1 MVKFEKYT
9 KKDGTKAWMFKGYIA
24 TDPLTGKKKYS
35 TRQGFRTKPEANNAY
50 LKLQRE
56 ILKGENINRTQK
68 SFEEIGNM
76 WLEQYVN
83 TVRESTYRKTKEIL
97 EVHVYP
103 IIGNKRINTIS
114 LNICQVMVNSWAK
127 KYVKFSTYSSY
138 TSKVF
143 KFAMKHDFIEKN
155 PMELI
160 TMPRKERK
168 KEEKSFYTVEDLKV
182 FFDCLEKENDLKKHV
197 FFRLLAF
204 TGMRRQEILA
214 LTWADISLEECMV
227 NVNKGLTED
236 INKNVVVGLTKNQS
250 SNRLIGID
258 ETTRDILSKW
268 KELQY
273 QENIIANRVIKE
285 EEQFIFNNK
294 DNTHYHT
301 GSASRWLKELIKKY
315 DLKPITL
322 HQFRHTHA
330 SLLYESG
337 MDIKNIQN
345 RLGHSTIVTTLNT
358 YTHLNKKT
366 SNDVGVSFKNYV
378 GF

>member
-1 MVKFEKYT
+1 MVKFERYT
-9 KKDGTKAWMFKGYIA
+9 KKDGTKAWLFKGYIA
-24 TDPLTGKKKYS
+24 TDPFTGKKKHA

-50 LKLQRE
+50 LKLQRQ
-56 ILKGENINRTQK
+56 ILKGENLNRTQK

-103 IIGNKRINTIS
+103 VVGKKRINAIS
-114 LNICQVMVNSWAK
+114 LTMCQTMVNNWAK
-127 KYVKFSTYSSY
+127 KYVKFSTYASY

-143 KFAMKHDFIEKN
+143 KFAMKHDFIDKN
-155 PMELI
+155 PMELV

-168 KEEKSFYTVEDLKV
+168 KEDKNFYTVEDLKV
-182 FFDCLEKENDLKKHV
+182 FFECLEKENDLKKHA

-214 LTWADISLEECMV
+214 LTWKDINLEDYMV
-227 NVNKGLTED
+227 SVNKGLTED
-236 INKNVVVGLTKNQS
+236 IDRNVIVGLTKNQS

-258 ETTRDILSKW
+258 ETTRDILSEW
-268 KELQY
+268 KDLQH
-273 QENIIANRVIKE
+273 QENVIANRVLKDHI
-285 EEQFIFNNK
+285 QFVFNNK
-294 DNTHYHT
+294 DNSHYHT
-301 GSASRWLKELIKKY
+301 GSASRWLKELVQKY

-358 YTHLNKKT
+358 YTHLNKKA

>member
-1 MVKFEKYT
+1 MVKFEKYI
-9 KKDGTKAWMFKGYIA
+9 KKDGKKAWMFKGYIA
-24 TDPLTGKKKYS
+24 TDPLTGKKKHA
-35 TRQGFRTKPEANNAY
+35 TRQGFHTKPEANNAY

-56 ILKGENINRTQK
+56 VLKGENISRTQK

-114 LNICQVMVNSWAK
+114 LNMCQVMVNSWAK
-127 KYVKFSTYSSY
+127 KYVKFSTYASY

-143 KFAMKHDFIEKN
+143 KFAMKHDLIEKN

-160 TMPRKERK
+160 TIPRKERK
-168 KEEKSFYTVEDLKV
+168 KEEKSFYTIEDLKV

-214 LTWADISLEECMV
+214 LTWADISIEECMV

-273 QENIIANRVIKE
+273 QENTIANRVIKE

-294 DNTHYHT
+294 DNKHYHT

-358 YTHLNKKT
+358 YTHLNKKA

>member
-9 KKDGTKAWMFKGYIA
+9 KKDGTKAWMFKGYIG

-56 ILKGENINRTQK
+56 ILKGENTSRTQK

-168 KEEKSFYTVEDLKV
+168 KEEKSFYTVEDLKA

-258 ETTRDILSKW
+258 ETTRDVLSKW

-273 QENIIANRVIKE
+273 QENIISNRVIKE

-294 DNTHYHT
+294 DNNHYHT

-358 YTHLNKKT
+358 YTHLNQKA

>member
-1 MVKFEKYT
+1 MVKFEKYV
-9 KKDGTKAWMFKGYIA
+9 KKDGTKAWQFKGYIA
-24 TDPLTGKKKYS
+24 TDPLTGKKKYA

-50 LKLQRE
+50 LKLQHQ
-56 ILKGENINRTQK
+56 ILKGKNLNRSQK
-68 SFEEIGNM
+68 TFEEIGNM

-83 TVRESTYRKTKEIL
+83 TVRESTFRKTKEIL
-97 EVHVYP
+97 TKHVYP
-103 IIGNKRINTIS
+103 FLGTKKINAIS
-114 LNICQVMVNSWAK
+114 LNMCQVMVNTWSK
-127 KYVKFSTYSSY
+127 KYVKFSTHASY

-143 KFAMKHDFIEKN
+143 QFAIKQGFIEKN

-168 KEEKSFYTVEDLKV
+168 KVEKDFYTVEDLKA
-182 FFDCLEKENDLKKHV
+182 FFDCLEKENNMKKYA

-214 LTWADISLEECMV
+214 LTWEDISLEEYMV
-227 NVNKGLTED
+227 KVNKGLTED
-236 INKNVVVGLTKNQS
+236 IDKNVVVGLTKNQS

-258 ETTRDILSKW
+258 ETTRDILAKW
-268 KELQY
+268 KEFQY
-273 QENIIANRVIKE
+273 RENVIANRVLE
-285 EEQFIFNNK
+285 DNEQFVFNNK
-294 DNTHYHT
+294 ENTHYHT

-315 DLKPITL
+315 NLKPITL

-345 RLGHSTIVTTLNT
+345 RLGHSTVITTLNT
-358 YTHLNKKT
+358 YTHLNKKA